1 MKSQQNRIELV
12 TRPDCQQIYRL
23 FHVVDHQVPYGIAE
37 VVNQFSTT
45 HQQDIR
51 MNSFKPNFLSDPVH
65 VKDINL
71 GSVTG
76 NEPSFSKV
84 LPIHVKTKG
93 DANCLVYWFELKYGQ
108 FVVSTYEKEDSRQTS
123 HFKQSVITFKNP
135 NEVNEG
141 DELSLTFLLHKGLI
155 DFYL

>member
-1 MKSQQNRIELV
+1 
-12 TRPDCQQIYRL
+12 
-23 FHVVDHQVPYGIAE
+23 
-37 VVNQFSTT
+37 
-45 HQQDIR
+45 
-51 MNSFKPNFLSDPVH
+51 MNTFQPNFLSDPVH
-65 VKDINL
+65 VKYIHL

-76 NEPSFSKV
+76 NEPSFSKA
-84 LPIHVKTKG
+84 LPIHVKKKG
-93 DANCLVYWFELKYGQ
+93 EANCLVYWFELKYGK

-123 HFKQSVITFKNP
+123 HFKQSVITFKKP